1 MIKKFL
7 RNSQKGATLIELLL
21 YFSLLGILLTVVT
34 DLMLRTS
41 EFSLEAAAKNDLQE
55 DARFIISKFGYD
67 IRRADSVSLP
77 ANLGDSSSTLEFTL
91 GTENHSYNL
100 IGTDLEYAK
109 ETSPPPRTQ
118 TANLNSNLTR
128 VNSLTFQRLGNVNGN
143 HLVKINFELEVVKR
157 QKGGPSTKTFETVV
171 GIR

>member
-1 MIKKFL
+1 MKSFL
-7 RNSQKGATLIELLL
+7 KNSQKGATLIELLL

-77 ANLGDSSSTLEFTL
+77 ANLGDISSTLEFTL
-91 GTENHSYNL
+91 GTEDHSYNL
-100 IGTDLEYAK
+100 AGTDLEYAI
-109 ETSPPPRTQ
+109 ETRPPPRTQ
-118 TANLNSNLTR
+118 TANFNSNLTK
-128 VNSLTFQRLGNVNGN
+128 VTSLTFQRLGNVNGN
-143 HLVKINFELEVVKR
+143 HLIKINFELEVVKR
-157 QKGGPSTKTFETVV
+157 QKGVPNTKTFETVV